1 MIVSNAV
8 VAKAHRWATRF
19 IKEQIDTEG
28 KFVASAAY
36 ELKGSDLHKALVH
49 AFMVGLDNAAAK
61 FSPISAGRGA
71 SPGDGPGRTG
81 AQSSRRDGKK
91 STPPGD
97 KLAGSPAR
105 VMRRLQQR
113 GEKFYDDLDK
123 L

>member
-1 MIVSNAV
+1 MNEI
-8 VAKAHRWATRF
+8 VAKAQRWATRF

-28 KFVASAAY
+28 KFVASAQY
-36 ELKGSDLHKALVH
+36 EIKGAELHKALVH
-49 AFMVGLDNAAAK
+49 AYMTGRDSFVAGK
-61 FSPISAGRGA
+61 FSPNGAGRGA

-91 STPPGD
+91 TTPPGD
-97 KLAGSPAR
+97 RLAGSPAR